1 MNLVMQFRKVCNH
14 PEIFERRMVTSSFK
28 FTSFRNTLTQY
39 YESPL
44 KFPIPYLLY
53 REGGVA
59 AAALYSCCQQCSA
72 SLTSSTTGLSLPP
85 RAFMQSRLLLRKFSV
100 FAPSYIRQSLE
111 GQIRVSRLQST
122 PQPVRECSSIFS
134 FIPFIGAS
142 VEEVSQMTAHEMMIQ
157 RWFRWLKVQVRHLSF
172 QSLIITEIV
181 YGVLRMG
188 IYITYAFLERK
199 KENFYSSPLYHYWVV
214 GQGNAPFLGA
224 LFLIDNTWDE
234 FSSKELILYFQLLF
248 LFTAHRERW
257 SISGLHMTT
266 RTGFCWVMMI
276 SPAILLAAYWID
288 ALSSFGT
295 GSEPSC
301 NPSLRGVIFDPS
313 FLLLPPLRL
322 YRWVLLLEPQRTR
335 TGPTSSD

>member
-1 MNLVMQFRKVCNH
+1 
-14 PEIFERRMVTSSFK
+14 MVTSSFK

-266 RTGFCWVMMI
+266 RTGFC
-276 SPAILLAAYWID
+276 
-288 ALSSFGT
+288 
-295 GSEPSC
+295 
-301 NPSLRGVIFDPS
+301 
-313 FLLLPPLRL
+313 
-322 YRWVLLLEPQRTR
+322 
-335 TGPTSSD
+335 